1 VKTTLAISG
10 WLNEPDVPEGDTYI
24 DRMDP
29 CAQEPEE
36 FGRPL
41 FNRMAAPPSLV
52 SRMVRKTMGRLET
65 PARHLESL
73 AASSRTAGLM
83 PAVALA
89 EE

>member
-1 VKTTLAISG
+1 
-10 WLNEPDVPEGDTYI
+10 
-24 DRMDP
+24 
-29 CAQEPEE
+29 
-36 FGRPL
+36 
-41 FNRMAAPPSLV
+41 
-52 SRMVRKTMGRLET
+52 MVRKTMGRLET